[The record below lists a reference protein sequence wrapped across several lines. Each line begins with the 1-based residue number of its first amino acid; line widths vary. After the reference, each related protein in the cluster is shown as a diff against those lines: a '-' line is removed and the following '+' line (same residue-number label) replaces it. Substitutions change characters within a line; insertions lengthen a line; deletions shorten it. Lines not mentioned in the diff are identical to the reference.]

1 MINKEF
7 IIEEVC
13 REIYDDACYY
23 GDDPSLIRDI
33 DEVHDIA
40 LGVHINGIPIEEY
53 DAIYWKMC
61 SILQADGDEIIGC
74 INDFID
80 EECQSYYGDPAFS
93 SANDYW
99 GYILG

>member
-13 REIYDDACYY
+13 QEIYDDACYY
-23 GDDPSLIRDI
+23 GDDPSPIRDI

-40 LGVHINGIPIEEY
+40 LGIHINNIPIEEY
-53 DAIYWKMC
+53 DAIYWEMC
-61 SILQADGDEIIGC
+61 SVLQTDGNEIIGC

-93 SANDYW
+93 SAHDYW
-99 GYILG
+99 SYILG